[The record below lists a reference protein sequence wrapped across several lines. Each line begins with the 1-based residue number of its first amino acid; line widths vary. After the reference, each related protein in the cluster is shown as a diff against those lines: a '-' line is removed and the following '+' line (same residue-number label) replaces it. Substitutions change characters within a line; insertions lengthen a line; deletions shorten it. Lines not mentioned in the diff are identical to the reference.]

1 MRQILRG
8 TITNHREKRN
18 QRHRRPSN
26 RVTICAVQ
34 FSQALFQQLN
44 PVFASVKRIAES
56 VARWVEGNIVI
67 YDNYSRFA
75 IDEET
80 HGVEAYIIG
89 LFCDE
94 EVFDEA
100 WL

>member
-1 MRQILRG
+1 
-8 TITNHREKRN
+8 
-18 QRHRRPSN
+18 
-26 RVTICAVQ
+26 
-34 FSQALFQQLN
+34 
-44 PVFASVKRIAES
+44 
-56 VARWVEGNIVI
+56 VEGNIVI